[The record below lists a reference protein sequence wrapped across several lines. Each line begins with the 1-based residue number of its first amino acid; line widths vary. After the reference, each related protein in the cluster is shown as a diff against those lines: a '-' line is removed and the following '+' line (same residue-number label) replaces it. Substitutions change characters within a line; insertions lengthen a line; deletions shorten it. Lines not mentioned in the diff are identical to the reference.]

1 MKIEILRNGMTI
13 ALTEGDGEAYL
24 VFSTAILEEGIRASI
39 VRERP
44 RESLRL

>member
-24 VFSTAILEEGIRASI
+24 VFRNEYEEGDEIRLTP
-39 VRERP
+39 E
-44 RESLRL
+44 